1 MADSSTNL
9 KKVKKALMEVKKS
22 VVGKDEEICKVMIA
36 FLAGGHV
43 LIEDIPGVG
52 KTTMASAFAKAL
64 GLKCNR
70 MHFTPDVMPSDI
82 VGFNMYNK
90 GTGEFEYKAGAVNCN
105 IFLADEINRTSPKTQ
120 SALLQVMEEGKTSV
134 DGKIYQLPDP
144 FMVIAT
150 QNPYGFI
157 GTQSLPESQ
166 LDRFMIKIN
175 MGYPKVDEEIQI
187 LKSKQRRISAQIDTV
202 MTEDELRI
210 VRQNV
215 DDVYV
220 EDSVYEYI
228 ARLAKATRENADISQ
243 GLSPR
248 GSIALLRI
256 SKAQAFLRGRDY
268 CLPSDIQYIFPDV
281 VNHRIVLNSG
291 IHRGR
296 TTVESVT
303 NSILKNVPIPAVTV
317 GMNV

>member
-1 MADSSTNL
+1 MADNTTEVN
-9 KKVKKALMEVKKS
+9 KVMAAMMEVRKA
-22 VVGKDEEICKVMIA
+22 VIGKDEEICKVMMA

-52 KTTMASAFAKAL
+52 KTTMANAFAKAL
-64 GLKCNR
+64 GLSCNR

-90 GTGEFEYKAGAVNCN
+90 AENAFEYKSGAVDCN

-134 DGKIYQLPDP
+134 DGKVYQLPKP

-150 QNPYGFI
+150 QNPYGFV

-175 MGYPKVDEEIQI
+175 MGYPGLDEEIQI
-187 LKSKQRRISAQIDTV
+187 LKEKQKTAELPTQTV
-202 MTEDELRI
+202 MSEDEINDIRRL
-210 VRQNV
+210 VE
-215 DDVYV
+215 DVYV
-220 EDSVYEYI
+220 DDSVYEYV
-228 ARLAKATRENADISQ
+228 ARLARATREKSGISQ

-248 GSIALLRI
+248 GSIALLKI

-268 CLPSDIQYIFPDV
+268 CLPSDVRYIFGDV
-281 VNHRIVLNSG
+281 VNHRLILDRGVHKGKATVEAVSKEILNS
-291 IHRGR
+291 
-296 TTVESVT
+296 VA
-303 NSILKNVPIPAVTV
+303 IPKVRD
-317 GMNV
+317 GQK